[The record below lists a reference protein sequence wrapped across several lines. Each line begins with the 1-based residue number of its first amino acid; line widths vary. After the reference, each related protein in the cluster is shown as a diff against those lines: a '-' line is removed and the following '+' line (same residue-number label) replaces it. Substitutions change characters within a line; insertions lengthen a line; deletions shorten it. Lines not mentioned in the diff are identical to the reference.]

1 MLPSVWNTDEPS
13 RIVSG
18 AAALSSTR
26 FLYGSAWYSLTESV
40 DSVVEVLACAG
51 TEVVVVPADAGT
63 GVAESAEADSCAGV
77 FVSELI
83 AE

>member
-1 MLPSVWNTDEPS
+1 MRPSVFNTDEPS

-18 AAALSSTR
+18 AAALSTTR
-26 FLYGSAWYSLTESV
+26 FLYCSAWYLSTESV

-51 TEVVVVPADAGT
+51 TEVVVPADAGT
-63 GVAESAEADSCAGV
+63 DVVESAEADSCAGV

>member
-26 FLYGSAWYSLTESV
+26 FLYYSAWYSSTESE
-40 DSVVEVLACAG
+40 DSVVEVFACAG
-51 TEVVVVPADAGT
+51 TD
-63 GVAESAEADSCAGV
+63 VAESAEADSCAGV